1 MKIQLSDHFSLG
13 RLMRFTIPSII
24 MMAFTS
30 VYGVVDGFFVSNLV
44 GKTPFAAVNFI
55 WPFLMILGAVG
66 FMFGAGGG
74 ALIAKTLGEGKHEK
88 AQRLFSMFVYVT
100 AGCGIG
106 IGILGMLLIR
116 PVARLLGAE
125 GIMLENSVIYG
136 RIILSALPLFMLQYE
151 FQTFFITA
159 QKPRLGLAVTVVSG
173 IANMVLDYLFMA
185 VFRWGLPGA
194 AMATAL
200 SQSLG
205 GLIPLIY
212 FSRPNGS
219 LFRLGKTSLD
229 KRALAK
235 ACINGSSELMSNIS
249 MSLVGM
255 LYNLQLLKYAGED
268 GIAAYGVLMYVN
280 MVFLSIF
287 IGYSTGV
294 APVVGFHFGAGNR
307 LELHSLLKKSFAV
320 ILVSSAAMFGAAEL
334 LGRPLAQ
341 LFVGYDAGL
350 MELTARG
357 FLIYSFSFLFSGT
370 AIFGS
375 AFFTAL
381 NDGLTS
387 AAIAF
392 LRSLVFEITAVLV
405 FPLIWGVD
413 GIWGSIVGAEL
424 VAAAVTLVF
433 LAAKRKRY
441 QY

>member
-24 MMAFTS
+24 MMVFTS

-125 GIMLENSVIYG
+125 GIMLESCVIYG

-173 IANMVLDYLFMA
+173 IANMVMDYLFMA

-205 GLIPLIY
+205 GLIPLVY

-219 LFRLGKTSLD
+219 LFRLGKASLD

-268 GIAAYGVLMYVN
+268 GVAAYGVLMYVN

-307 LELHSLLKKSFAV
+307 LELHSLLKKLS
-320 ILVSSAAMFGAAEL
+320 
-334 LGRPLAQ
+334 
-341 LFVGYDAGL
+341 
-350 MELTARG
+350 
-357 FLIYSFSFLFSGT
+357 LIH
-370 AIFGS
+370 I
-375 AFFTAL
+375 
-381 NDGLTS
+381 
-387 AAIAF
+387 
-392 LRSLVFEITAVLV
+392 
-405 FPLIWGVD
+405 
-413 GIWGSIVGAEL
+413 
-424 VAAAVTLVF
+424 
-433 LAAKRKRY
+433 
-441 QY
+441 

>member
-125 GIMLENSVIYG
+125 GIMLENCVIYG

-173 IANMVLDYLFMA
+173 IANMVMDYLFMA

-205 GLIPLIY
+205 GLIPLVY

-219 LFRLGKTSLD
+219 LFRLGKASLD

-268 GIAAYGVLMYVN
+268 GVAAYGVLMYVN

-307 LELHSLLKKSFAV
+307 LELHSLLKKSSAV

-341 LFVGYDAGL
+341 LFVGYDPGL

-357 FLIYSFSFLFSGT
+357 FLIYSFSFLFSGI

>member
-24 MMAFTS
+24 MMVFTS

-125 GIMLENSVIYG
+125 GIMLESCVIYG

-173 IANMVLDYLFMA
+173 IANMVMDYLFMA

-205 GLIPLIY
+205 GLIPLVY
-212 FSRPNGS
+212 FSPAQRQPVPA
-219 LFRLGKTSLD
+219 GK
-229 KRALAK
+229 
-235 ACINGSSELMSNIS
+235 
-249 MSLVGM
+249 
-255 LYNLQLLKYAGED
+255 
-268 GIAAYGVLMYVN
+268 GIPG
-280 MVFLSIF
+280 
-287 IGYSTGV
+287 
-294 APVVGFHFGAGNR
+294 
-307 LELHSLLKKSFAV
+307 
-320 ILVSSAAMFGAAEL
+320 
-334 LGRPLAQ
+334 
-341 LFVGYDAGL
+341 
-350 MELTARG
+350 
-357 FLIYSFSFLFSGT
+357 
-370 AIFGS
+370 
-375 AFFTAL
+375 
-381 NDGLTS
+381 
-387 AAIAF
+387 
-392 LRSLVFEITAVLV
+392 
-405 FPLIWGVD
+405 
-413 GIWGSIVGAEL
+413 
-424 VAAAVTLVF
+424 
-433 LAAKRKRY
+433 
-441 QY
+441 

>member
-1 MKIQLSDHFSLG
+1 M
-13 RLMRFTIPSII
+13 
-24 MMAFTS
+24 
-30 VYGVVDGFFVSNLV
+30 
-44 GKTPFAAVNFI
+44 NFI

-125 GIMLENSVIYG
+125 GIMLENCVIYG

-173 IANMVLDYLFMA
+173 ITNMVMDYLFMA
-185 VFRWGLPGA
+185 VFGGGSGSSHGHGLKPVSGRPDPPG
-194 AMATAL
+194 L
-200 SQSLG
+200 
-205 GLIPLIY
+205 
-212 FSRPNGS
+212 FFFRPNGS
-219 LFRLGKTSLD
+219 LFRLGKASLD

-268 GIAAYGVLMYVN
+268 GVAAYGVPMYVN

-307 LELHSLLKKSFAV
+307 LELHSLLKKSSAV

-341 LFVGYDAGL
+341 LFVGYDPGL

-357 FLIYSFSFLFSGT
+357 FLIYSFSFLFSGI

-392 LRSLVFEITAVLV
+392 
-405 FPLIWGVD
+405 
-413 GIWGSIVGAEL
+413 
-424 VAAAVTLVF
+424 
-433 LAAKRKRY
+433 
-441 QY
+441 

>member
-24 MMAFTS
+24 MMVFTS

-125 GIMLENSVIYG
+125 GIMLENCVIYG

-173 IANMVLDYLFMA
+173 IANMVMDYLFMA

-205 GLIPLIY
+205 GLIPLVY

-219 LFRLGKTSLD
+219 LFRLGKASLD

-268 GIAAYGVLMYVN
+268 GVAAYGVLMYVN

-307 LELHSLLKKSFAV
+307 S
-320 ILVSSAAMFGAAEL
+320 GASQPVKEKL
-334 LGRPLAQ
+334 CGDL
-341 LFVGYDAGL
+341 
-350 MELTARG
+350 
-357 FLIYSFSFLFSGT
+357 SFLRGHVRGGGASGKAAGT
-370 AIFGS
+370 AFCGIRPRAHGADGQGIPDLLIFIPVFRDRHFRLCFLYSLKRWAYFGGHC
-375 AFFTAL
+375 FFK
-381 NDGLTS
+381 
-387 AAIAF
+387 
-392 LRSLVFEITAVLV
+392 E
-405 FPLIWGVD
+405 PGV
-413 GIWGSIVGAEL
+413 
-424 VAAAVTLVF
+424 
-433 LAAKRKRY
+433 
-441 QY
+441 